1 MRNEF
6 QLKNKNEKKKHKNPA
21 KQIQNMSFY
30 LKLIG
35 YHADATTNGGQKKRN
50 KLVVK

>member
-1 MRNEF
+1 M
-6 QLKNKNEKKKHKNPA
+6 KKKKHKNPA

-35 YHADATTNGGQKKRN
+35 YHADATTM
-50 KLVVK
+50 VVKKKK